1 MKPSVDKRIQ
11 VLKEKKKSLVAARY
25 VSEEE
30 QWRRDDLDLRIFEA
44 AGRDDDLHRQ
54 LWKEK
59 KQIRYQSQ
67 QRELDI
73 RRIDLDIKALRAKK

>member
-1 MKPSVDKRIQ
+1 MKPSIDKRIQ
-11 VLKEKKKSLVAARY
+11 ILEGKKKSLVAARY

-30 QWRRDDLDLRIFEA
+30 QWRRDDLDLRICEV
-44 AGRDDDLHRQ
+44 AGQDDDLHRQ

-59 KQIRYQSQ
+59 EQIRRQSQ
-67 QRELDI
+67 RRELDI